1 MNNSTTRENE
11 TKYNNENLLDLPSAT
26 LIQAG
31 RTMRSDTGGAAR
43 AEI

>member
-1 MNNSTTRENE
+1 MRQNITMKT
-11 TKYNNENLLDLPSAT
+11 LDLPSAT